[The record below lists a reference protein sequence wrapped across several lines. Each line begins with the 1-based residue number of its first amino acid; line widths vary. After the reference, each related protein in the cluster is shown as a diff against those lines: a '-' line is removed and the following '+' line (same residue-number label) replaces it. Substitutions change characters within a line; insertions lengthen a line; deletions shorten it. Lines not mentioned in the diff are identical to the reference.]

1 MNAERFLDASV
12 QVEELLRQSEAGNT
26 DGQLDL
32 DSLITRSKALTPE
45 HKRKL
50 HNWRRLRNVIVHSSR
65 LNSKPIADPRETE
78 VIELERLVGI
88 LRNPPRVSAVFDLVP
103 PVVLRWDS
111 EVSDFFSELMPP
123 KEFSQ
128 APFTDQD
135 GNYRLITSNAVARWA
150 ASSYEV
156 NSGVILEKTQIAE
169 VAGHSEEGDKLLCR
183 RHDLT
188 SQEAIDLLTTLK
200 GIPPAAILLTDTGHE
215 RGKAMGLAVRADLPS
230 LYRSLQL

>member
-1 MNAERFLDASV
+1 MNADRFLDAIV
-12 QVEELLRQSEAGNT
+12 EVEELLRQSEAANVGS
-26 DGQLDL
+26 QYDL
-32 DSLITRSKALTPE
+32 ESMITRSTFLTSE

-50 HNWRRLRNVIVHSSR
+50 HSWRKLRNVIVHSSR
-65 LNSKPIADPRETE
+65 VNSKPIADPRDTE
-78 VIELERLVGI
+78 LVELEKLVSI
-88 LRNPPRVSAVFDLVP
+88 LRNPPRVSSVLDFVT

-135 GNYRLITSNAVARWA
+135 GTYKLITSNAVARWA

-156 NSGVILEKTQIAE
+156 NSGVIIEKTLIAE
-169 VAGHSEEGDKLLCR
+169 VANYSEEGDKLVSR

-188 SQEAIDLLTTLK
+188 CQEAIDILTNPN

-215 RGKAMGLAVRADLPS
+215 GGRAMGLAVKADLPA
-230 LYRSLQL
+230 LYKSLQL

>member
-1 MNAERFLDASV
+1 MNADRFLDAIV
-12 QVEELLRQSEAGNT
+12 EVEELLRHSEAGNT
-26 DGQLDL
+26 GGQSDL
-32 DSLITRSKALTPE
+32 ESMITRSKFLTAE

-50 HNWRRLRNVIVHSSR
+50 HTWRKLRNVIVHSSR
-65 LNSKPIADPRETE
+65 VNSKPIADPRDTE
-78 VIELERLVGI
+78 VEELEKLVAI
-88 LRNPPRVSAVFDLVP
+88 LRNPPRVSAVLDLVP

-135 GNYRLITSNAVARWA
+135 GAYKLITSNAVARWA

-156 NSGVILEKTQIAE
+156 NSGVIIEKTLISE
-169 VAGHSEEGDKLLCR
+169 VADYSEEGDKLVSR
-183 RHDLT
+183 RQDLT
-188 SQEAIDLLTTLK
+188 CQEAIDILTNPN

-215 RGKAMGLAVRADLPS
+215 RGRAMGLAVKADLPA
-230 LYRSLQL
+230 LYKSLQL

>member
-1 MNAERFLDASV
+1 MNADRFLDAIV
-12 QVEELLRQSEAGNT
+12 KVEELLRESEAGNF
-26 DGQLDL
+26 DSHSDL
-32 DSLITRSKALTPE
+32 ESLISRSKALSSE

-50 HNWRRLRNVIVHSSR
+50 HSWRKLRNVIVHSSR
-65 LNSKPIADPRETE
+65 VNSIPIADPRDTE
-78 VIELERLVGI
+78 LVELERLVLI
-88 LRNPPRVSAVFDLVP
+88 LQNPPRVSAVLDLVE

-135 GNYRLITSNAVARWA
+135 GSYRLITSNAVARWA

-156 NSGVILEKTQIAE
+156 SSGVIIEKTLIGE
-169 VAGHSEEGDKLLCR
+169 VAKHSEEGDKLVIK

-188 SQEAIDLLTTLK
+188 SQEAIDILTNAN

-215 RGKAMGLAVRADLPS
+215 QGRAMGLAVKADLPS
-230 LYRSLQL
+230 LFKSLQL

>member
-1 MNAERFLDASV
+1 MNADRFLDAIV
-12 QVEELLRQSEAGNT
+12 EVEELLRQSEAGNT
-26 DGQLDL
+26 GGQSDL
-32 DSLITRSKALTPE
+32 ESMITRSKSLTTE

-50 HNWRRLRNVIVHSSR
+50 HSWRKLRNVIVHSSR
-65 LNSKPIADPRETE
+65 VNSKPIADPRDTE
-78 VIELERLVGI
+78 VEELEKLVAI
-88 LRNPPRVSAVFDLVP
+88 LRNPPRVSAVLDLVA

-135 GNYRLITSNAVARWA
+135 GTYKLITSNAVARWA

-156 NSGVILEKTQIAE
+156 NSGVIIEKTLISE
-169 VAGHSEEGDKLLCR
+169 VADYSEEGDKLVSR

-188 SQEAIDLLTTLK
+188 CQDAIDILTNPN

-215 RGKAMGLAVRADLPS
+215 HGRAMGLAVKADLPA
-230 LYRSLQL
+230 LYKSLQL